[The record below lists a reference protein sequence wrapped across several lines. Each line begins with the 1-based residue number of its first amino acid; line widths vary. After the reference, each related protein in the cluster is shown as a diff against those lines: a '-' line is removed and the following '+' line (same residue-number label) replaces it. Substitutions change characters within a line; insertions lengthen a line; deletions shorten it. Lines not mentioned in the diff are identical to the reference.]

1 MGESSANISNLS
13 KLALNSLKKSDLL
26 QKILDVK
33 GKVIVDTDLHELSYQ
48 ICKFTKA
55 IDQISLKNRKLASEL
70 VITKNVKSRLE
81 GKDNNFRKKSGEMG
95 AL

>member
-48 ICKFTKA
+48 ICKLTKA
-55 IDQISLKNRKLASEL
+55 ID
-70 VITKNVKSRLE
+70 
-81 GKDNNFRKKSGEMG
+81 
-95 AL
+95 